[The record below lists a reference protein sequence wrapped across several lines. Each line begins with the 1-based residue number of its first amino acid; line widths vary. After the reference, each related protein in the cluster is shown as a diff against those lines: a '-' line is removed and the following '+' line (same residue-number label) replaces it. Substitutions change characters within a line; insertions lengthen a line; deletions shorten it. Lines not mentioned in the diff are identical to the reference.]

1 MRGSSELRFFI
12 AQLLKQANYYDI
24 IVMLTNSKIQ

>member
-12 AQLLKQANYYDI
+12 AQLLKENNNYGI
-24 IVMLTNSKIQ
+24 INLLQNHN